1 MMSTRE
7 TKAIILLS
15 LSLSIS
21 LLSLLLPF
29 LSLSLYP
36 APVTSLAERRA
47 PPAVCLLSF
56 SRIGYSHPAVP

>member
-15 LSLSIS
+15 LSLS
-21 LLSLLLPF
+21 LSLFSLRFSLF
-29 LSLSLYP
+29 CLSLYP

-47 PPAVCLLSF
+47 PPTVCLLSF